1 MDLKSELLKS
11 IWYAFTSLEAERSGK
26 VSKSQLKVLSHNLY
40 TALNIPHDPVA
51 LEEHFKD
58 NDNGPVSDHGY
69 MPYLNKYILAKAIE
83 GTFNKEIFDELC
95 WTMTAK
101 KNLKPSI
108 QQGVCSQSDCFKL
121 FCLFNLLSEDHYP
134 LVIVQPEVEYL
145 LKKISTAM
153 SQEWDGKALEYLLSQ
168 DPSLQDGL
176 SVWMFLEHLS
186 AGHLMRVDSKEAFSL
201 ALDDLFMEMYH
212 NVLKKGYML
221 KKGNVR
227 RNWNG
232 RWFVLKPGSLAY
244 YISEDQKEKKGEV
257 QLDGSC
263 VVEVSSVVVH
273 WLCSIAITFFYNLFI
288 VLKKNSITND
298 GPNDG
303 YVDGSFNCL
312 SLVSTMPDKEGRRC
326 LFCVKTP
333 GRTYEMSASDQKQ
346 RVEWIQ
352 ALQTALRLKTEGK
365 SSLHQELKLRRRELR
380 EYSQRNESQSSQSGQ
395 RSNSQSNQGEHSAEV
410 EEPSSVTQHG
420 EPESKEPDLE
430 IIDIIQQHLE
440 LEVQRKKEDEWE
452 KEKQKERQQELER
465 QLEEANKARED
476 METALAKMERE
487 VQQQKKRLQEL
498 ELMQQKLEEAL
509 NTQIQAR
516 LEEEKVRHELE
527 RLLEEE
533 RGKLTELM
541 LHQRHLESHECA
553 ETTQEKTLEPQK
565 DEDNILHPAS
575 SVIPPSSSP
584 QLPLCPAHAIAETV
598 ETHQYNVENV
608 SENFSKAQNIRQWNV
623 QLNRLMKP
631 ITPADKLERF
641 PVRTNYPKHGQA
653 LTSTEFIVKY
663 QSTVTEAESSN
674 SQPRKTE
681 EDVGIQEPI
690 PASRV
695 EEPQKTREQFEH
707 SKGFA

>member
-1 MDLKSELLKS
+1 MIKGDMDLKSELLKS
-11 IWYAFTSLEAERSGK
+11 IWYAFTALEAERSGK

-101 KNLKPSI
+101 KNLKPSV

-134 LVIVQPEVEYL
+134 LVIIQPELEYL

-153 SQEWDGKALEYLLSQ
+153 SQEWDGKALEDLLSQ

-201 ALDDLFMEMYH
+201 ALADIFMEMYH

-227 RNWNG
+227 RNWNE

-263 VVEVSSVVVH
+263 VVE
-273 WLCSIAITFFYNLFI
+273 
-288 VLKKNSITND
+288 
-298 GPNDG
+298 
-303 YVDGSFNCL
+303 
-312 SLVSTMPDKEGRRC
+312 TMPDKEGRRC

-365 SSLHQELKLRRRELR
+365 SSVHQVLKLRRRELR
-380 EYSQRNESQSSQSGQ
+380 ENSQRNESQNNQSGQ
-395 RSNSQSNQGEHSAEV
+395 RSLSQSSQGESSAEV

-440 LEVQRKKEDEWE
+440 LEVQHKKDDDWE
-452 KEKQKERQQELER
+452 KEKQKERQQDLER

-476 METALAKMERE
+476 MEAALAKMERE

-533 RGKLTELM
+533 RGKLIELM
-541 LHQRHLESHECA
+541 LHQRHLESPECA

-575 SVIPPSSSP
+575 SVISPSSSP
-584 QLPLCPAHAIAETV
+584 QLPLCAAHAIAETV
-598 ETHQYNVENV
+598 ETHQENVENM
-608 SENFSKAQNIRQWNV
+608 SDNFSKAQNMRQWNV

-631 ITPADKLERF
+631 ITPADKLERL

-674 SQPRKTE
+674 SQPRKRE

-690 PASRV
+690 TASRV
-695 EEPQKTREQFEH
+695 EEPQKTRAQFEQ

>member
-69 MPYLNKYILAKAIE
+69 MPYLNKYILAKATE
-83 GTFNKEIFDELC
+83 GTFNKETFDELC

-101 KNLKPSI
+101 KNFKPSI

-121 FCLFNLLSEDHYP
+121 FCLFNLLSEDRYP
-134 LVIVQPEVEYL
+134 LVIIQPELEYL

-153 SQEWDGKALEYLLSQ
+153 SQEWDGKALEDLLSQ

-201 ALDDLFMEMYH
+201 ALDDIFMEMYH

-221 KKGNVR
+221 KKGHVR
-227 RNWNG
+227 RNWHE

-244 YISEDQKEKKGEV
+244 YLSEDQKEKKGEV

-263 VVEVSSVVVH
+263 VVE
-273 WLCSIAITFFYNLFI
+273 
-288 VLKKNSITND
+288 
-298 GPNDG
+298 
-303 YVDGSFNCL
+303 
-312 SLVSTMPDKEGRRC
+312 TMPDKEGRRC

-333 GRTYEMSASDQKQ
+333 GRTYEISASDQKQ

-352 ALQTALRLKTEGK
+352 AVQTALRLKTEGK
-365 SSLHQELKLRRRELR
+365 SSMHQELKLRRRELR
-380 EYSQRNESQSSQSGQ
+380 ENSQNSQRSENQSSQSGQ
-395 RSNSQSNQGEHSAEV
+395 RSLSQSSQSEHSAEV
-410 EEPSSVTQHG
+410 EEPQPVIQQG
-420 EPESKEPDLE
+420 EPESKEPNLE

-440 LEVQRKKEDEWE
+440 MEVQRKKEDAWE
-452 KEKQKERQQELER
+452 KEKQKEKQQELAR
-465 QLEEANKARED
+465 QLEEANEAREN
-476 METALAKMERE
+476 MVAALAKMERE
-487 VQQQKKRLQEL
+487 VQQQKKRIQEL
-498 ELMQQKLEEAL
+498 ELTQQKLEEAL
-509 NTQIQAR
+509 NTQIQAH

-533 RGKLTELM
+533 RKKLTELM
-541 LHQRHLESHECA
+541 LRQKRLETPDCV
-553 ETTQEKTLEPQK
+553 ETTQEKTPQPQK
-565 DEDNILHPAS
+565 HEDNILPPAS
-575 SVIPPSSSP
+575 PVTPPSSSP
-584 QLPLCPAHAIAETV
+584 QLTMCPAQAITETV
-598 ETHQYNVENV
+598 ETQEYSVEKV
-608 SENFSKAQNIRQWNV
+608 SENSSKAPHMRQWNV
-623 QLNRLMKP
+623 QLNCLMKP
-631 ITPADKLERF
+631 ITPADKMERLSG
-641 PVRTNYPKHGQA
+641 RSNYPKRGQA

-663 QSTVTEAESSN
+663 QSTVSETESSN
-674 SQPRKTE
+674 SQLRKRE
-681 EDVGIQEPI
+681 EDVVKQEPI
-690 PASRV
+690 TASRV
-695 EEPQKTREQFEH
+695 EEPQKTREHVE
-707 SKGFA
+707 

>member
-263 VVEVSSVVVH
+263 VVE
-273 WLCSIAITFFYNLFI
+273 
-288 VLKKNSITND
+288 
-298 GPNDG
+298 
-303 YVDGSFNCL
+303 
-312 SLVSTMPDKEGRRC
+312 TMPDKEGRRC